1 MKNTFAI
8 IFAVLMLLSIAV
20 FIVGLLTEA
29 VVPWFGGLRA
39 ETIGEIGCT
48 ASGLGECCTYLF
60 AWLYDLSS
68 NRKNPVLGFPG
79 QKKYVHKKPDA

>member
-8 IFAVLMLLSIAV
+8 TFAVLMVLSIVV
-20 FIVGLLTEA
+20 FIVGLVTAA
-29 VVPWFGGLRA
+29 VVPLFGGIRA

-68 NRKNPVLGFPG
+68 KRKDRVLGFPG
-79 QKKYVHKKPDA
+79 PKKYGHKKPEA